1 MEVDVMKVANVSWER
16 LVREA
21 DGFEGV
27 EYAAMAALIVS
38 AIIAAL
44 VSLGV
49 AVGGTIGTV
58 TNTIQI

>member
-1 MEVDVMKVANVSWER
+1 MTKAIKMNWER

-27 EYAAMAALIVS
+27 EYAAMTALLLT

-44 VSLGV
+44 ITLGL
-49 AVGGTIGTV
+49 AVMGQFAVV
-58 TNTIQI
+58 TQVVQI